1 MTSEAR
7 PAAPPFYSCRP
18 GGALPPATPLPDPMR
33 TLLTVLALAL
43 ALVAPRAEAQ
53 CTGTPVTARQ
63 INTIPQANVDF
74 LMANAASLTPA
85 QIIENVNTSPY
96 LNQEVQFTAV
106 VLSEPYNSG
115 LASIVANTGL
125 PGRVHV
131 FVRDVSALSE
141 GVAGM
146 SLQIVDGRGNGE
158 IFGFF
163 PGDEIVVCGI
173 VTTFTSAATGAVTL
187 QISPSDITATGTVYD
202 ETSPLRQPVLVT
214 PDDFHNVVNGLT
226 QIDWSRYAEFNS
238 QFVRIESTSLVQGI
252 PGARPNML
260 FESTTG
266 GAQVNSYDTSLR
278 YRNDRACSA
287 PPPSSPP
294 FPNCYPNPPYNTR
307 PGDDPFVPPAT
318 GVVNIQGFLVSQ
330 GWGGGFNYSTPN
342 GANFS
347 IAPMEDSDF
356 EVAVA
361 PPIVVV
367 NPITGTPTSGGPVT
381 VTASITPG
389 TAGNTIASATINW
402 QLQGGTVSSVPM
414 TNTGGDTW
422 SGQIPAQANGAFVG
436 YTVTAVDNQGAT
448 FTSPLRSFRVLDG
461 PITSIELIQRT
472 FSGQPGPSPLYTG
485 TNNNPGATVAFNLN
499 AVVQSLFQDR
509 GGNWV
514 GTFQDDATLQP
525 WTGIWAFFGATQPTL
540 AVGDRVTI
548 TQAAIN
554 ERFEV
559 TQLESITFNVTAPG
573 TPYGDKVVTTDLFI
587 GTAGRAV
594 AEAHEGMMLRFDNV
608 TITDVNADGPDEPG
622 STPNFGEWGFSSTG
636 SAAAQLRADDLS
648 NAFPANWNQDNLAI
662 GRVHSF
668 HRGAMFFGFA
678 NYKLVPPTLADVGM
692 VVSTEA
698 GAATGVVRIAGTFP
712 NPSAGTARVRFELD
726 RPGAARLSVVD
737 ALGREVAVLAD
748 GTFATGAHDA
758 ALDAR
763 ALAPGVYVLR
773 LVADDAVATA
783 RLSVV
788 R

>member
-1 MTSEAR
+1 
-7 PAAPPFYSCRP
+7 
-18 GGALPPATPLPDPMR
+18 MR
-33 TLLTVLALAL
+33 TLLTVLAVAL

-53 CTGTPVTARQ
+53 CTGTPGTDYQIVTARQ

-96 LNQEVQFTAV
+96 LNQIVQFTAV
-106 VLSEPYNSG
+106 VLSAPRNSG
-115 LASIVANTGL
+115 LASIVANTGI

-131 FVRDVSALSE
+131 FVRDVSALTE
-141 GVAGM
+141 GVSGM
-146 SLQIVDGRGNGE
+146 GMQLVDSRPNRDE
-158 IFGFF
+158 IFNVF
-163 PGDEIVVCGI
+163 PGDEIIVCGI
-173 VTTFTSAATGAVTL
+173 VAPNVTAGTGAVTM
-187 QISPSDITATGTVYD
+187 QISPTSITVTGTGYD
-202 ETSPLRQPVLVT
+202 ETHPLRQPVAAV
-214 PDDFHNVVNGLT
+214 PDDFHNVVGGLT
-226 QIDWSRYAEFNS
+226 QFDWSRYAEFNN
-238 QFVRIESTSLVQGI
+238 QYVRIESATLVQGI

-260 FESTTG
+260 FETTTG

-278 YRNDRACSA
+278 YRNDRACA
-287 PPPSSPP
+287 GPPPTAPP

-347 IAPMEDSDF
+347 IAPFEDSDF
-356 EVAVA
+356 QVAVA

-367 NPITGTPTSGGPVT
+367 NPVAGTPTPGAPVT
-381 VTASITPG
+381 VTASITAG
-389 TAGNTIASATINW
+389 TAGNTVVSATINW

-436 YTVTAVDNQGAT
+436 YTVTATDNQGAS
-448 FTSPLRSFRVLDG
+448 FTSPLQSFRVIAG

-472 FSGQPGPSPLYTG
+472 FTGAPGPSPLYTG
-485 TNNNPGATVAFNLN
+485 TGNNPGPAVAFNLN
-499 AVVQSLFQDR
+499 AVVQSVFQDR
-509 GGNWV
+509 GGAWV
-514 GTFQDDATLQP
+514 ATLQDDATLQP
-525 WTGIWAFFGATQPTL
+525 WTGIWAFFGNTQPAFT
-540 AVGDRVTI
+540 VGDRINI

-559 TQLESITFNVTAPG
+559 TQLENLTFSVTGPG
-573 TPYGDKVVTTDLFI
+573 TPYPDKVVTTDLFV

-594 AEAHEGMMLRFDNV
+594 AEAHEGMMLRFDTV
-608 TITDVNADGPDEPG
+608 TITAVNADGPNTQTG
-622 STPNFGEWGFSSTG
+622 FGEWGFSSTG

-648 NAFPANWNQDNLAI
+648 NAFPANWNVDNLAV
-662 GRVHSF
+662 GQVHSF
-668 HRGAMFFGFA
+668 HRGAMYFSFA
-678 NYKLVPPTLADVGM
+678 NFKIIPPSLADVGV
-692 VVSTEA
+692 VVSTEGGVDA
-698 GAATGVVRIAGTFP
+698 GVVRIAGTFP
-712 NPSAGTARVRFELD
+712 NPSAGAARVRFELD
-726 RPGAARLSVVD
+726 RPGTARLAVVD
-737 ALGREVAVLAD
+737 ALGREVVVLAD
-748 GTFATGAHDA
+748 GAFGTGAHDVT
-758 ALDAR
+758 LDAR